1 MRVAI
6 SALAAAVL
14 AGCGGGSFTEQEK
27 RLRNEMVLY
36 FAELNAQAGANA
48 QDLKATKSDVD
59 ISPPALIT
67 YRYDWDIA
75 GNVYNNVVCANNA
88 CGAKIGILTNPGT
101 GLRCPACN
109 TDLAEEMTRIG
120 RAQPMFEV
128 RSTTTP
134 ILVIVRYVRHTL
146 AHDPSSA
153 VMVSAKTE
161 TTHSI
166 KPLTDLEPRGR
177 GAYYAGGFYRET
189 ASALC
194 TAGFVYKG
202 GDLHQMDPATVEK
215 MTKDPPETPSVSS
228 MKLGRWGA
236 IEQPIMPWIGRPPIA
251 KEAPKSP

>member
-6 SALAAAVL
+6 AVLAAAAV
-14 AGCGGGSFTEQEK
+14 AGCSGGSFTEQEK
-27 RLRNEMVLY
+27 RLRSEMVRY

-48 QDLKATKSDVD
+48 QEVKATKSDVD
-59 ISPPALIT
+59 ISPPALII

-75 GNVYNNVVCANNA
+75 GNVYNNVLCNA
-88 CGAKIGILTNPGT
+88 CGAKIGILTTPGT

-109 TDLAEEMTRIG
+109 TDLAEGIG

-134 ILVIVRYVRHTL
+134 IIVLVRYVRHTL

-153 VMVSAKTE
+153 VMISAKTE

-166 KPLTDLEPRGR
+166 KPFTELDPRGR
-177 GAYYAGGFYRET
+177 GAYYAGGFYRVT
-189 ASALC
+189 ASAIC
-194 TAGFVYKG
+194 TTGFVYKG
-202 GDLHQMDPATVEK
+202 GDLRQIDPPSVEK
-215 MTKDPPETPSVSS
+215 MIKDPPETPTVSS

-236 IEQPIMPWIGRPPIA
+236 IEKPIMPWIGKPPIS